1 MSEYIPNASLIKQIH
16 DRLERRAN
24 NSLRAQDLTMMQVS
38 VLIALHYSER
48 QQLSMKELERR
59 FGVAQSTVAGIISRL
74 EQKGLVEALSDPEDK
89 RVKLVHIT
97 QIGETCYAEAAGSM
111 QEAEETLL
119 DGLSDEERTTL
130 NRLLIRI
137 AENLE

>member
-1 MSEYIPNASLIKQIH
+1 MAESRPNASLIKQIH
-16 DRLERRAN
+16 DRLEKRAN

-59 FGVAQSTVAGIISRL
+59 FGIAQSTVAGIISRL

>member
-1 MSEYIPNASLIKQIH
+1 MAESRPNASLIKQIH
-16 DRLERRAN
+16 DRLEKRAN

-74 EQKGLVEALSDPEDK
+74 EQKELVEALSDPEDK

>member
-1 MSEYIPNASLIKQIH
+1 MAESRPNASLIKQIH
-16 DRLERRAN
+16 DRLEKRAN

-38 VLIALHYSER
+38 VLIALHYSEC